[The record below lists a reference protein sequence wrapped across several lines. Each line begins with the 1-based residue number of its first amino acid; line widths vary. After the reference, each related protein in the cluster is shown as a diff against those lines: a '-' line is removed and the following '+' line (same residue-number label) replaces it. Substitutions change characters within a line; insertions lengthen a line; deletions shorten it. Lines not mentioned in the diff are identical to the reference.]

1 MSFTNLWLDYRKLDI
16 TDNRFK
22 KIYISSCEDTA
33 VTSAKEIVRAAKELY
48 GIDVQIIDSDNS
60 EQNEGISLV
69 IDTKLKDEQFDI
81 ECGNKS
87 IRISSGSGV
96 GLLYGAFA
104 LIRRAVCGDIGENY
118 SESNIPSNPLRM
130 LDHWDNS
137 DGSIERGYSGN
148 SFFFKDGEIMINE
161 RTRAYARIISSVGIN
176 GIVINNVN
184 VKDEAVRFISSDYY
198 EPLRELQKILAEYGI
213 KMYLSI
219 SFDAPMELGGMDSA
233 DPCDKAVAEWWRDK
247 MGEIYEALPGFGGVL
262 IKADSEGRVG
272 PFSYGR
278 TQAEGANMIAD
289 AIKPHGGTVI
299 WRCFV
304 YNCHMDWRDR
314 KSDRAR
320 ASYDNFYGLDGE
332 FEDNVILQIKNG
344 PMDFQVREPVSPL
357 FGAMPKTNQMIE
369 FQIAQEYTGQ
379 QIDLCY
385 LIPWF
390 RQVLSFKT
398 YHRNDND
405 TVADIICGISA
416 VTNTGND
423 ENWTGHEL
431 AAANLYGFGR
441 LAFDGSLTAEE
452 IAREWIVQTLGHSD
466 KVMDIVERMLMDSWP
481 TYEKYTAPLGVGWMI
496 APETHYGPDVDGFEY
511 SRWGTYHYADRDGLG
526 VDRTINGTGFVEQYR
541 PENASVYAD
550 VKTCP
555 DELILFFHHL
565 PYSFILK
572 SGKTIIQHIYD
583 THFEGVEDCEK
594 MAEAWKEL
602 KDHVSE
608 RVYKNV
614 SERIDMQIENA
625 REWRDR
631 INTYF
636 YRKSGVEDE
645 KGRLIYK

>member
-16 TDNRFK
+16 TDDRFK
-22 KIYISSCEDTA
+22 KIDA
-33 VTSAKEIVRAAKELY
+33 
-48 GIDVQIIDSDNS
+48 QIIDSDNS

-69 IDTKLKDEQFDI
+69 IDKKLKDEQYDI
-81 ECGNKS
+81 ECKNKS
-87 IRISSGSGV
+87 ISISSGSGA

-118 SESNIPSNPLRM
+118 SESIIPSNPLRM

-148 SFFFKDGEIMINE
+148 SFFFKDGEI
-161 RTRAYARIISSVGIN
+161 II
-176 GIVINNVN
+176 
-184 VKDEAVRFISSDYY
+184 AVRFISSDYY

-247 MGEIYEALPGFGGVL
+247 MDEIYEALPGFGGVL

-466 KVMDIVERMLMDSWP
+466 KVMDTVERMLMESWP

-511 SRWGTYHYADRDGLG
+511 SRWGTYHYADREGLG
-526 VDRTINGTGFVEQYR
+526 VDRTIMGTGFVEQYR

-614 SERIDMQIENA
+614 SERIDMQIANA